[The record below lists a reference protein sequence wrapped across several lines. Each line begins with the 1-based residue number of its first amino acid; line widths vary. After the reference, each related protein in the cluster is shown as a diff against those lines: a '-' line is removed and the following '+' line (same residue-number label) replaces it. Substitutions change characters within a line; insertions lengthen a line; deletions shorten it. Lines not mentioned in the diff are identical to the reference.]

1 MGLLSTTSVKA
12 AKAPGRYGDGDGLYL
27 VISPRG
33 GKSWVCRVQKDG
45 KRRDIG
51 LGSAKK
57 VPLALARER
66 ATRVRIQV
74 EAGLDPVGERRKEA
88 GTPTF
93 REAAELVFAENKATW
108 KNLKHRD
115 QWLSTL
121 KTYAYPTLGDL
132 SVAEI
137 DGHNVRD
144 AVISIWLEKPE
155 TARRV
160 RQRINAVIDW
170 AIAKGYRTQP
180 LPLGAMNKSLPRVK
194 RKGRHHPALPYA
206 EVPAFV
212 SKLRKKET
220 VGHVALEALILTA
233 VRSGEIRGATWS
245 EIDLE
250 NALWTIPAVRMKAGR
265 EHIVPL
271 SAAAIAVLKRA
282 HTFRE
287 ARSEL
292 VFPGRKR
299 GKPLSDMTLTKIC
312 RDAGVEAVPHGFR
325 SSFRDWVAEETDFD
339 GDIAEMALA
348 HAIESKI
355 EAAYRRGNLLEKRKT
370 LMETWGRHCTADNA
384 QAQNDKTGKTK
395 RSRGTDTES

>member
-1 MGLLSTTSVKA
+1 MALLSAAAVKA

-27 VISPRG
+27 VIHPKG

-66 ATRVRIQV
+66 ATKVRMQV
-74 EAGLDPVGERRKEA
+74 EAGLDPVVERRKEA

-93 REAAELVFAENKATW
+93 KEAAELVFAENKATW
-108 KNLKHRD
+108 KNKKHRG

-170 AIAKGYRTQP
+170 AIAKG
-180 LPLGAMNKSLPRVK
+180 
-194 RKGRHHPALPYA
+194 
-206 EVPAFV
+206 
-212 SKLRKKET
+212 
-220 VGHVALEALILTA
+220 
-233 VRSGEIRGATWS
+233 
-245 EIDLE
+245 
-250 NALWTIPAVRMKAGR
+250 
-265 EHIVPL
+265 
-271 SAAAIAVLKRA
+271 
-282 HTFRE
+282 
-287 ARSEL
+287 
-292 VFPGRKR
+292 
-299 GKPLSDMTLTKIC
+299 
-312 RDAGVEAVPHGFR
+312 
-325 SSFRDWVAEETDFD
+325 
-339 GDIAEMALA
+339 
-348 HAIESKI
+348 
-355 EAAYRRGNLLEKRKT
+355 
-370 LMETWGRHCTADNA
+370 
-384 QAQNDKTGKTK
+384 
-395 RSRGTDTES
+395 